1 MAGLSPASS
10 IPSSPGDGGAY
21 ARIVNAWRIDR
32 SHWPL
37 VILVLVLGFMVL
49 YPIGAV
55 VINSMLP
62 DSTFAG
68 MGMGVWAAAFS
79 EPGMVEAI
87 TNTFKVVVMTQGTS
101 LPIAIF
107 IAWMLARTNIPFSRW
122 IEFGF
127 WVLFFLPSLGVTT
140 GWLLLFDPDYG
151 LVNKWLVGLGLFE
164 TSPFSLYSFG
174 GIVFAHLTTYSIAV
188 KVMLLTPAFRN
199 LDGAIEEASRICGA
213 SALTTLVRVV
223 IPIMVPAILV
233 VGLMGII
240 HGLEAFE
247 IELFLGTPFGFN
259 VFSTKIYLLLA
270 EEPAQYAKAGV
281 MATSILLFM
290 LPLIILQRW
299 ASTRRS
305 YAVVTGRS
313 SASLTELGRWRLPAF
328 VVLMTIVLCMSLL
341 PLGLLVTG
349 SFMNLF
355 GFFHLE
361 KLWTLDHWRH
371 ALSDVTFV
379 TGFWNMIKLGL
390 GTALFA
396 VFIYSI
402 VAYCTVRLKSRWQAP
417 LDILTWLP
425 LAIPGIILGF
435 GYLFMVLQVPVF
447 RPLYG
452 TMGVL
457 ILVGFLASM
466 TLGVQMIKV
475 HMLQLG
481 AEVEEAG
488 RVVGGSWVRT
498 FRSII
503 TPLTVPAMAVVGVL
517 VFASAIRQVG
527 SIILLSTGETR
538 VLSILQLEFLTEGML
553 GPAAVIGAV
562 IVLISLIAATIVRVI
577 SVRFGV
583 QTRGG

>member
-1 MAGLSPASS
+1 
-10 IPSSPGDGGAY
+10 
-21 ARIVNAWRIDR
+21 V
-32 SHWPL
+32 
-37 VILVLVLGFMVL
+37 V
-49 YPIGAV
+49 AV
-55 VINSMLP
+55 TLQTN
-62 DSTFAG
+62 STFDG
-68 MGMGVWAAAFS
+68 LGLGEWGAAFS
-79 EPGMVEAI
+79 GPGMVEAI
-87 TNTFKVVVMTQGTS
+87 NNTLKVVAWTQGTS

-107 IAWMLARTNIPFSRW
+107 IAWILARTNIPFSRW

-188 KVMLLTPAFRN
+188 KVMLLTPTFRN

-213 SALTTLVRVV
+213 SALNTLMRVV
-223 IPIMVPAILV
+223 VPIMTPAILV
-233 VGLMGII
+233 VGLMGVI

-247 IELFLGTPFGFN
+247 IELFLGTPFEFQ
-259 VFSTKIYLLLA
+259 VFSTKIFLLLQ
-270 EEPAQYAKAGV
+270 EDPAQYAKAGV
-281 MATSILLFM
+281 LATSILLMM
-290 LPLIILQRW
+290 LPLIVLQRW
-299 ASTRRS
+299 ATTRRS
-305 YAVVTGRS
+305 YAVVSGRS
-313 SASLTELGRWRLPAF
+313 SPSVTQLGRWRWPIF
-328 VVLMTIVLCMSLL
+328 VLLLGLVLCMSLL
-341 PLGLLVTG
+341 PLGLLLTG

-355 GFFHLE
+355 GFFDLE
-361 KLWTLDHWRH
+361 ELFTLDHWRH
-371 ALSDVTFV
+371 ALQDVTFV
-379 TGFWNMIKLGL
+379 IGFWNMLKLGA
-390 GTALFA
+390 GTALCA
-396 VFIYSI
+396 VFFYSI

-417 LDILTWLP
+417 LDFLTWLP
-425 LAIPGIILGF
+425 LAVPGIILGF
-435 GYLFMVLQVPVF
+435 GYLFMVLQVPIF

-503 TPLTVPAMAVVGVL
+503 VPLTVPTMAVVGVL

-538 VLSILQLEFLTEGML
+538 VLSILQLEFLTEGMI

-562 IVLISLIAATIVRVI
+562 IVAISLIAAIIVRVI

>member
-1 MAGLSPASS
+1 MVGLRISTTQAGEATNR
-10 IPSSPGDGGAY
+10 AY
-21 ARIVNAWRIDR
+21 ARIARAWRVDR
-32 SHWPL
+32 SHLPL
-37 VILVLVLGFMVL
+37 VILVLILGFTVL
-49 YPIGAV
+49 YPLGAV
-55 VINSMLP
+55 VINSVLP
-62 DSTFAG
+62 DSTFG
-68 MGMGVWAAAFS
+68 GLGLGVWSAAFA

-87 TNTFKVVVMTQGTS
+87 TNTLKVVAWTQGLS

-107 IAWMLARTNIPFSRW
+107 IAWTLARTNIPFSRW

-151 LVNKWLVGLGLFE
+151 MVNKWLVGLGWFE
-164 TSPFSLYSFG
+164 ESPFSMYSFG

-188 KVMLLTPAFRN
+188 KVMLLTPTFRN

-213 SALTTLVRVV
+213 SAMTTLMRVV
-223 IPIMVPAILV
+223 VPIMIPAILV
-233 VGLMGII
+233 VGLMGVI

-247 IELFLGTPFGFN
+247 IELFLGTPFDFQ
-259 VFSTKIYLLLA
+259 VFSTKIFLLL
-270 EEPAQYAKAGV
+270 EEDPAQYAKAGV
-281 MATSILLFM
+281 LATSILVMM
-290 LPLIILQRW
+290 LPLIVLQRW
-299 ASTRRS
+299 ATTRRS
-305 YAVVTGRS
+305 YAVVSGRS
-313 SASLTELGRWRLPAF
+313 SPSVTQLGRWRWPVF
-328 VVLMTIVLCMSLL
+328 VVLLGIVLCMSLL
-341 PLGLLVTG
+341 PLGLLLTG

-355 GFFHLE
+355 GFFHIE
-361 KLWTLDHWRH
+361 ELWTLDHWRK
-371 ALSDVTFV
+371 ALQDVTFV
-379 TGFWNMIKLGL
+379 TGFWNMLKLGA
-390 GTALFA
+390 GTAFCA
-396 VFIYSI
+396 VFFYSI
-402 VAYCTVRLKSRWQAP
+402 VAYCTVRVKSRWQAP
-417 LDILTWLP
+417 LDFLTWLP
-425 LAIPGIILGF
+425 LAVPGIILGF

-481 AEVEEAG
+481 ADVEEAG

-503 TPLTVPAMAVVGVL
+503 VPLTVPTMAVVGVL

-562 IVLISLIAATIVRVI
+562 IVLISLIAAVIVRVI

>member
-1 MAGLSPASS
+1 MAGIRIAAAPA
-10 IPSSPGDGGAY
+10 GVAADGAY
-21 ARIVNAWRIDR
+21 ARIVRAWRIDR
-32 SHWPL
+32 SRLPL
-37 VILVLVLGFMVL
+37 VLLVLVLGFMVL

-55 VINSMLP
+55 VINSVLP
-62 DSTFAG
+62 DSTFGG
-68 MGMGVWAAAFS
+68 MGLGVWNAAFA
-79 EPGMVEAI
+79 EPGMVVAI
-87 TNTFKVVVMTQGTS
+87 TNTLKVVAVTQGTA
-101 LPIAIF
+101 LPVAFF
-107 IAWMLARTNIPFSRW
+107 IAWILARTNIPFSRW

-127 WVLFFLPSLGVTT
+127 WILFFLPSLGVTT

-151 LVNKWLVGLGLFE
+151 LANKWLVGLGLFE
-164 TSPFSLYSFG
+164 QSPFNLYSFG

-223 IPIMVPAILV
+223 IPIMIPAILV
-233 VGLMGII
+233 VGLMGVI

-247 IELFLGTPFGFN
+247 IELFLGTPFEFN

-270 EEPAQYAKAGV
+270 EDPPGYAKGGV
-281 MATSILLFM
+281 LATSILVIM
-290 LPLIILQRW
+290 LPLIFLQRW

-305 YAVVTGRS
+305 YAVVSGRS
-313 SASLTELGRWRLPAF
+313 SPSLTELGRWRWPVFAL
-328 VVLMTIVLCMSLL
+328 LLGIVLCMSLL
-341 PLGLLVTG
+341 PLGLLVMG
-349 SFMNLF
+349 SFMKLF
-355 GFFHLE
+355 GFFDLE
-361 KLWTLDHWRH
+361 QLWTLDHWRH
-371 ALSDVTFV
+371 ALQDVTFV
-379 TGFWNMIKLGL
+379 GGFWNMLKLGL
-390 GTALFA
+390 GTALCA
-396 VFIYSI
+396 VFFYSI

-417 LDILTWLP
+417 LDFLTWLP

-435 GYLFMVLQVPVF
+435 GYLFMVLQVPLF

-488 RVVGGSWVRT
+488 RVVGGSWLRT

-517 VFASAIRQVG
+517 VFAGSIRQVG

-562 IVLISLIAATIVRVI
+562 IVLISLIAAVFVRVI

-583 QTRGG
+583 QARGG

>member
-1 MAGLSPASS
+1 MVGLRA
-10 IPSSPGDGGAY
+10 PSSPAGEAVNRACALI
-21 ARIVNAWRIDR
+21 ARKWRVDR
-32 SHWPL
+32 SQLPMI
-37 VILVLVLGFMVL
+37 ILVLILGFTVL
-49 YPIGAV
+49 YPLGAV
-55 VINSMLP
+55 VMNSILP
-62 DSTFAG
+62 DSTFG
-68 MGMGVWAAAFS
+68 GLGLGVWGAAFS

-87 TNTFKVVVMTQGTS
+87 TNTLKIVAWTQGTS

-127 WVLFFLPSLGVTT
+127 WVLYFLPSLGVTT

-151 LVNKWLVGLGLFE
+151 LINKWLVGLGLFE

-188 KVMLLTPAFRN
+188 KVMLLTPTFRN

-213 SALTTLVRVV
+213 SAMTTLTRVV
-223 IPIMVPAILV
+223 VPIMTPAILV

-247 IELFLGTPFGFN
+247 IELFLGTPFGFQ
-259 VFSTKIYLLLA
+259 VFSTKIFLLL
-270 EEPAQYAKAGV
+270 EEDPAQYAKAGV
-281 MATSILLFM
+281 LATSILIMM
-290 LPLIILQRW
+290 LPLIVLQRW
-299 ASTRRS
+299 AATRRS
-305 YAVVTGRS
+305 YAVVSGRS
-313 SASLTELGRWRLPAF
+313 SPSVTQLGRWRWPIFAL
-328 VVLMTIVLCMSLL
+328 LLTIVLCMSLL
-341 PLGLLVTG
+341 PLGLLLTG

-361 KLWTLDHWRH
+361 ELFTLDHWRH
-371 ALSDVTFV
+371 ALQDVTFV
-379 TGFWNMIKLGL
+379 IGFWNMLKLGA
-390 GTALFA
+390 GTALCA
-396 VFIYSI
+396 VLFYSI

-417 LDILTWLP
+417 LDFLTWLP
-425 LAIPGIILGF
+425 LAVPGIILGF
-435 GYLFMVLQVPVF
+435 GYLFMVLQVPIF

-488 RVVGGSWVRT
+488 RVVGGSWLRT

-503 TPLTVPAMAVVGVL
+503 IPLTVPTMAVVGVL

-562 IVLISLIAATIVRVI
+562 IVLISLIAAIIVRVI

-583 QTRGG
+583 QARGG